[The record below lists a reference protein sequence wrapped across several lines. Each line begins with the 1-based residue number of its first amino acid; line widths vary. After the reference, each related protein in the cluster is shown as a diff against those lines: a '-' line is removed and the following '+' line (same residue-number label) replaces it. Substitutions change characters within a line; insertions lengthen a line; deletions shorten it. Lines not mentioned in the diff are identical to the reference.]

1 MFVNRFSLWVVTES
15 NVWFLTTFALRL
27 FFAVSFT
34 EIFFQIWSS
43 FFEKPIGDNYKQR
56 LTLYGFQAKHFF
68 KVQITQE

>member
-34 EIFFQIWSS
+34 EISFHILSS

-56 LTLYGFQAKHFF
+56 LALYGFQAKHFF